1 MHPYLKTLGFSKV
14 KGIDD
19 EHRLIKAVV
28 EDFDDKLIFE
38 SPEGRRLAEITRQFG
53 SGFGIKVH
61 GEYGDDNKFY
71 PLYLLPY
78 FIGNTESSKEEVM
91 VETGISGDFCYGA
104 CDDLRVGTTL
114 IFYLLNMGEYMVQK
128 IKNEAGKD
136 GEKTIILSGLAACG
150 TILLPVKGSDDPGAD
165 KKAEDERNSL
175 LKAAQSG
182 DADAMESLTIE
193 EFDTYSML
201 IERIEDEDI
210 YTIIDSYFM
219 PQGVC
224 GDRYSIMGTI
234 LGCDSEKNCITGEEV
249 VQLTLNCNGI
259 KLDVCINA
267 ADLVGEPVAGRRFKG
282 DIWLQGYVYF

>member
-91 VETGISGDFCYGA
+91 VEAGISGDFCYGA

-128 IKNEAGKD
+128 LKNEAGK
-136 GEKTIILSGLAACG
+136 T
-150 TILLPVKGSDDPGAD
+150 
-165 KKAEDERNSL
+165 
-175 LKAAQSG
+175 
-182 DADAMESLTIE
+182 
-193 EFDTYSML
+193 
-201 IERIEDEDI
+201 
-210 YTIIDSYFM
+210 
-219 PQGVC
+219 
-224 GDRYSIMGTI
+224 
-234 LGCDSEKNCITGEEV
+234 
-249 VQLTLNCNGI
+249 
-259 KLDVCINA
+259 
-267 ADLVGEPVAGRRFKG
+267 GRRQLSFRG
-282 DIWLQGYVYF
+282 LPHVEQYFFR